1 MKHVLFLSF
10 SVILVVAAAFGYW
23 FMHDSISRGVDEI
36 AAARSEAE
44 AASGREQFQKAA
56 SAFLSDTERE
66 RQELSTFIVQ
76 DADFVAAIETI
87 EASAKREKVSVSV
100 GSVTVENKTHQF
112 HEVVTMTLSA
122 RGGFASLVAFAASLE
137 SLPFASRVQG
147 LSIESAADKEW
158 FLTTTIEFIKQKPQ
172 P

>member
-1 MKHVLFLSF
+1 
-10 SVILVVAAAFGYW
+10 
-23 FMHDSISRGVDEI
+23 MHDSISRGVDEI